1 MKEII
6 SSEFSAV
13 QYQLAGWIIYIILG
27 LVFLAIPV
35 GIILSHF
42 FADSPETK
50 LSFDS
55 FGKIIFFVVFAIGA
69 PLLSIAMFYMSIS
82 SICDY
87 VSQKIEVIAVTITRE
102 QDIKNGKQI
111 FMQKAD
117 GTTIIAVGDI
127 RWDLGELPVKATLW
141 RAKYS
146 KSTLKIVLDD
156 SQKTYSINDKRTF

>member
-1 MKEII
+1 MKEIT

-27 LVFLAIPV
+27 LVFLGIPI

-42 FADSPETK
+42 FVDSPETQISLK
-50 LSFDS
+50 TGGEIAF
-55 FGKIIFFVVFAIGA
+55 FIFFTLGA
-69 PLLSIAMFYMSIS
+69 SLLSILMFYMSIA

-87 VSQKIEVIAVTITRE
+87 VSQKIQIIAVTITRE

-117 GTTIIAVGDI
+117 GTTLTAIGDR
-127 RWDLGELPVKATLW
+127 RWDFGEMPIKATLW

-146 KSTLKIVLDD
+146 KSTLKIVLAD
-156 SQKTYSINDKRTF
+156 SQKTYSINDKRTS